1 MKKIIPII
9 NLAAK
14 FAAVNRTTGYRDGH
28 FENDAEHSYQLA
40 LVCWSTNEQY
50 YLGLNNELILKFA
63 LVHDLVELYADDT
76 DAHDDKQKIA
86 NKKEIEEKAFKD
98 LKAEYKFDE
107 IIETIERYEKKKD
120 VEAQLVYMMD
130 KFIPDVN
137 IHLSKGDYYHNRKI
151 DLADWKKWLLSKI
164 DYKTLDSRLKLL
176 FDESVKEIES
186 NFKDTFYQ
194 NNKLI

>member
-9 NLAAK
+9 DLATK
-14 FAAVNRTTGYRDGH
+14 FAAVNRTVGYRKGH

-50 YLGLNNELILKFA
+50 HLGLNNELILKFA
-63 LVHDLVELYADDT
+63 LVHDLVELYAGDT

-86 NKKEIEEKAFKD
+86 CKKEREEKALKA

-107 IIETIERYEKKKD
+107 IINTIERYEKKQD

-130 KFIPDVN
+130 KFIPGIN
-137 IHLSKGDYYHNRKI
+137 IHFSKGDYYHSRKI
-151 DLADWKKWLLSKI
+151 DLVDWKKWLLSKI
-164 DYKTLDSRLKLL
+164 DYKT
-176 FDESVKEIES
+176 F
-186 NFKDTFYQ
+186 
-194 NNKLI
+194 